1 MTQKART
8 DSTKQQSVM
17 LKFFNIMFSS
27 TQAIFSCLKKS
38 AGLLKMY
45 IPFLLLCHSLL
56 LLHWVEQSSVLGVH
70 RLLPAAQRLQLAI
83 TSPTVHSSQ
92 PLAYVLTLG
101 TTHTTTLS

>member
-1 MTQKART
+1 
-8 DSTKQQSVM
+8 
-17 LKFFNIMFSS
+17 
-27 TQAIFSCLKKS
+27 
-38 AGLLKMY
+38 MY

-70 RLLPAAQRLQLAI
+70 RLLAAAQRLQLAI